1 MKPTAVPTGGTRR
14 AHAPR
19 QACARGITLIEVLI
33 AIVLFSFGLLGLV
46 GLQARAT
53 QYSMAA
59 EDSNRAALLANEVVS
74 TMWTAGTITLDAAV
88 VDAWNARVGNPT
100 TGGLPNGQGTVAIT
114 GDVATVTV
122 TWRPVGAEATVQHRY
137 VTQAV
142 LP

>member
-1 MKPTAVPTGGTRR
+1 MKSIAATPKGARR
-14 AHAPR
+14 ANAPR
-19 QACARGITLIEVLI
+19 AARSRGITLIEVLI

-59 EDSNRAALLANEVVS
+59 EDSNRAALLANEIVS
-74 TMWTAGTITLDAAV
+74 TMWTAGTTTLDAAV
-88 VDAWNARVGNPT
+88 VDAWNLRVGDPA
-100 TGGLPNGQGTVAIT
+100 TGGLPNGQGTVAVVA
-114 GDVATVTV
+114 DVATVTV